1 MFNGLLLEIAITRAQ
16 ISKRDLAKKLGIS
29 EQGLYN
35 KLNGISEFKAS
46 EIRAL
51 TDELSLSAQ
60 ERDDIFFA
68 KG

>member
-1 MFNGLLLEIAITRAQ
+1 MFNSLMLEIAITRSQ

-35 KLNGISEFKAS
+35 KLNGINEFKAS

-51 TDELSLSAQ
+51 SDELSLSSQ
-60 ERDDIFFA
+60 EREEIFFA
-68 KG
+68 KE

>member
-1 MFNGLLLEIAITRAQ
+1 MFNSLLLEIAITRSQ

-51 TDELSLSAQ
+51 SDALSLSSQ
-60 ERDDIFFA
+60 EREEIFFA
-68 KG
+68 KE

>member
-1 MFNGLLLEIAITRAQ
+1 MFNSLMLEIAITRSQ

-51 TDELSLSAQ
+51 SDELSLSSQ
-60 ERDDIFFA
+60 EREEFFFA

>member
-1 MFNGLLLEIAITRAQ
+1 MFNSLMLEIAITRSQ

-51 TDELSLSAQ
+51 SDELSLSSQ
-60 ERDDIFFA
+60 EREEIFFA
-68 KG
+68 RG

>member
-1 MFNGLLLEIAITRAQ
+1 MFNGLLLEIAITRSQ

-35 KLNGISEFKAS
+35 KLKGVSEFRAS
-46 EIRAL
+46 EIRTL
-51 TDELSLSAQ
+51 TDALSLSAQ
-60 ERDDIFFA
+60 EREDIFFA